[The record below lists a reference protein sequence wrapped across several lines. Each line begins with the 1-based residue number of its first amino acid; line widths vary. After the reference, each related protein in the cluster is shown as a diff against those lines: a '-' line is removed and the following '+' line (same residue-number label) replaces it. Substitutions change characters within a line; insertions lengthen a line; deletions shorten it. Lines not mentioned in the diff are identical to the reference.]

1 MMTIAKRVL
10 WAALVIALLLV
21 PLALV
26 ARWGATYPVATP
38 VAPVGTLSGAAEV
51 RSAHAA
57 DWSAVHSEVFL
68 HEGDTVRAAGEATL
82 TFPEGSVVRL
92 SSGAEVE
99 IATYAADEQR
109 LILRLLAG
117 AVEVQTG
124 NPRFRL
130 DTPSLTA
137 SQRSAIFRAEVRPG
151 EETYLATDQGSVQVQ
166 AQAEGRE
173 LTVEEGN
180 EVQVS
185 PQRSP
190 LVRSQ
195 YPPTPTPIITR
206 VPTPTPTLA
215 PTAAPTKRI
224 HIVASGDTLSEI
236 ALKYNTTVDAIV
248 KANNLESSQVL
259 SIGQTL
265 IIP

>member
-1 MMTIAKRVL
+1 MIAITKRIL
-10 WAALVIALLLV
+10 WASLVIALLLV

-26 ARWGATYPVATP
+26 ARWGMTYYPVATP
-38 VAPVGTLSGAAEV
+38 EVPVGTVSGAAEV
-51 RSAHAA
+51 RPANANA
-57 DWSAVHSEVFL
+57 WSAVHSSVFL
-68 HEGDTVRAAGEATL
+68 HAGDTVRASGEATL

-92 SSGAEVE
+92 SPGAEVA
-99 IATYAADEQR
+99 ITTYAADEQR
-109 LILRLLAG
+109 LTLRLLAG

-137 SQRSAIFRAEVRPG
+137 GPQSAIFRAEVRPG

-166 AQAEGRE
+166 AEGRE
-173 LTVEEGN
+173 LAVEEGN
-180 EVQVS
+180 ELRVS

-195 YPPTPTPIITR
+195 HPPTPTPVIVR

-224 HIVASGDTLSEI
+224 HVVVRGDTLSEI
-236 ALKYNTTVDAIV
+236 ALKYNTTVDAIM
-248 KANNLESSQVL
+248 KANNLDSSHIL